1 MVETKDPEELTLPS
15 KRKPDLNC
23 EENENH
29 PNKTQKLQTLNNNSE
44 ISEDKTLIR
53 DKDCLNSDAQANDN
67 EDEDE
72 EDDDD
77 DDDDV
82 EDNGEAVLDRKG
94 KGILI
99 EEEDDENDDDDDDSS
114 DGGTQSDSDSDL
126 SDDPLA
132 ELDLDNILP
141 SRTRRKVIQPG
152 KYIANDL
159 GNDDDDSDSE
169 DEDA

>member
-1 MVETKDPEELTLPS
+1 MVETKDPEEPTLPS

-29 PNKTQKLQTLNNNSE
+29 PNKTQKLQTH
-44 ISEDKTLIR
+44 
-53 DKDCLNSDAQANDN
+53 AQVNDN

-72 EDDDD
+72 EDDD

-99 EEEDDENDDDDDDSS
+99 EEEDDENDDDSS